1 METADGIATG
11 VVLGLF
17 SLVSLRIFA
26 AEREA
31 NRWAA
36 ERLMEKHRNARQA
49 ASRAGDVE
57 IVGGAS
63 SDVADVVPVVE

>member
-1 METADGIATG
+1 MDTADGITTWA
-11 VVLGLF
+11 VLGLF

-31 NRWAA
+31 SCWV
-36 ERLMEKHRNARQA
+36 ARQLQERQRE
-49 ASRAGDVE
+49 ASQAKSRSGDVE